1 MPKVDWQGRHQTGLF
16 LAIAASVVVVDQI
29 TKWWIRANLLPGV
42 SLPEEGFLRLTHVQN
57 TGTAFGL
64 LANQSF
70 LLTVIAVTGLLA
82 ILFFYRHLL
91 RETTLSL
98 VALSL
103 VFGGAVGNLI
113 DRLRLGYVT
122 DFIDIRLWGDFHWP
136 AFNFADSSITVG
148 AIILACSL
156 LWLIRK
162 GG

>member
-1 MPKVDWQGRHQTGLF
+1 MSKVDWQGRRQTGLF
-16 LAIAASVVVVDQI
+16 LAIAASVIVVDQT
-29 TKWWIRANLLPGV
+29 TKSWIRANLLPGV

-82 ILFFYRHLL
+82 ILFFYRHLP

-103 VFGGAVGNLI
+103 VFGGAMGNLI

-148 AIILACSL
+148 AIILGCSL